1 MATLHFHYG
10 TMGCSKS
17 AQLII
22 NAYNQVK
29 NGNPTEIIKPK
40 TDNRFSADHV
50 DSRIGISAPATVRE
64 SLVDY
69 TPNPKTKIVLIDEV
83 QFFTPADIDRLV
95 KIADDKNHPI
105 IVMCYGL
112 MVDSNEQIFPASCRL
127 IEVGAKL
134 HRMESTCQIQGCM
147 HLATH
152 HLRFDANGNVVR
164 AGAQIAVGD
173 SNYKSVCRQHF
184 NMMYHGTNGHGRGSR

>member
-1 MATLHFHYG
+1 MANLHFHYG

-22 NAYNQVK
+22 NAHNQNK
-29 NGNPTEIIKPK
+29 NDNKTEIIKPK
-40 TDNRFSADHV
+40 TDNRFSANKI
-50 DSRIGISAPATVRE
+50 DSRIGISTPATVLD
-64 SLVDY
+64 SLDKY
-69 TPNPKTKIVLIDEV
+69 SPAPDTKMVLIDEI
-83 QFFTPADIDRLV
+83 QFFSPTDIDSLV
-95 KIADDKNHPI
+95 RIADSRPVI
-105 IVMCYGL
+105 IMCYGL
-112 MVDSNEQIFPASCRL
+112 MVDSNENIFPASRRL

-134 HRMESTCQIQGCM
+134 HRMESTCQIPGCM

-152 HLRFDANGNVVR
+152 HLRYDASGNVVR

-184 NMMYHGTNGHGRGSR
+184 NMFYHGIGQKEHGGR

>member
-1 MATLHFHYG
+1 MANLHFHYG

-22 NAYNQVK
+22 NAYNQNK
-29 NGNPTEIIKPK
+29 NGNQTEVLKPK
-40 TDNRFSADHV
+40 TDNRFSANRV
-50 DSRIGISAPATVRE
+50 DSRVGISVDAIVRENLADYAPAANTKMV
-64 SLVDY
+64 LV
-69 TPNPKTKIVLIDEV
+69 DEV

-95 KIADDKNHPI
+95 KIADSRPI
-105 IVMCYGL
+105 IIMCYGL
-112 MVDSNEQIFPASCRL
+112 MVDSNEHLFPASQRL

-134 HRMESTCQIQGCM
+134 HRMESTCQIPGCM

-164 AGAQIAVGD
+164 AGEQIAVGD

-184 NMMYHGTNGHGRGSR
+184 NALYHAAGADERGGR